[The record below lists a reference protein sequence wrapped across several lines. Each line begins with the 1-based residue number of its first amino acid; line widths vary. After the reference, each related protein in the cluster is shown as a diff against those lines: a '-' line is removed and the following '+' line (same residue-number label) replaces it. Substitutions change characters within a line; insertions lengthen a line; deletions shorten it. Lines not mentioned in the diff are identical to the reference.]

1 MHPNPLCNLE
11 VKSNIPL
18 NFLKFAPCVVCLCGF
33 PHNDVVVFVYKHMY
47 HPWCALIHFKQ
58 KSKCIDPHCK
68 TNMFIKWFKS
78 FGFREFDKDLLKR
91 EISKGYEEYWLQQLN
106 LWRQATFVNC
116 PNVVS
121 MLIIF
126 FLLLHF
132 FENDLFVVEDLKCS
146 SPCKQNLVSI
156 FFSINVFAFCT
167 LKTHRFTI
175 SIKY

>member
-33 PHNDVVVFVYKHMY
+33 PHNDVVVFVCRDMY

-68 TNMFIKWFKS
+68 TNMSLKWFKS
-78 FGFREFDKDLLKR
+78 FGFREFDKDLLER

-106 LWRQATFVNC
+106 LWRQTTFVNC
-116 PNVVS
+116 QNVIS
-121 MLIIF
+121 MLNLYSFCCFISWKWFVYCRRFEMFISMQTKF
-126 FLLLHF
+126 GFHFLFH
-132 FENDLFVVEDLKCS
+132 KCICFLYIEHIGL
-146 SPCKQNLVSI
+146 PL
-156 FFSINVFAFCT
+156 A
-167 LKTHRFTI
+167 
-175 SIKY
+175 